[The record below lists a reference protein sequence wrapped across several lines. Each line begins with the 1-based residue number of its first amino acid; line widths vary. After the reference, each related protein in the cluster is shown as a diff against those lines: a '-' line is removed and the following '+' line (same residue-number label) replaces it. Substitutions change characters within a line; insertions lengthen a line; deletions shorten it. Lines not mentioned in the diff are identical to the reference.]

1 MSDKPLTPI
10 EIGLT
15 AAIVA
20 MEGNE
25 PVILTAATTTTT
37 TNSKISQFVGLA
49 M

>member
-20 MEGNE
+20 IEANE
-25 PVILTAATTTTT
+25 PEVLVAQG
-37 TNSKISQFVGLA
+37 NDGGERP
-49 M
+49 